1 MPCLLLPLL
10 WGLQED
16 AVCEARTKL
25 QGLQKEK
32 DDLEASKDILRQKIA
47 KVGQHMASLL
57 FLSYSR

>member
-16 AVCEARTKL
+16 VVREARTKL

-32 DDLEASKDILRQKIA
+32 DDLEAKKDDLRAKIA
-47 KVGQHMASLL
+47 KVGTACDFGPGQCSG
-57 FLSYSR
+57 